1 MASKK
6 KSSVINMTHQSEDED
21 NANTSGESSAAADI
35 MKAVREELQ
44 RNRATL
50 IEEVQQPSLPA
61 VEAAVKRAM
70 EGATSS
76 NTGTRK
82 RRKTH
87 IFKNAENKRRF
98 EDTEDIIDKVEEATE
113 KIGVRKL
120 EAAKTAP
127 LCAPRALR
135 AGGGATRAQGEA
147 PTRRQ

>member
-76 NTGTRK
+76 NADTRK

-87 IFKNAENKRRF
+87 TFKNFFWE
-98 EDTEDIIDKVEEATE
+98 
-113 KIGVRKL
+113 
-120 EAAKTAP
+120 
-127 LCAPRALR
+127 
-135 AGGGATRAQGEA
+135 
-147 PTRRQ
+147 